1 MLATAPIHRYAE
13 RIARNLARGRPAALT
28 DEIAAYL
35 ETEPQGI
42 FDNLNG
48 LVERVHEDDAD
59 ANLAGA
65 YIALLAMQ
73 LEFLRYRIDRGHRQ
87 ALDLRAAF
95 EERVVALVRE
105 RESPGLLLGA
115 VGAAMYQAKLDAG
128 PVLRAL
134 QQEFLEDDEE
144 GEEREDVEAD
154 IEDRK
159 SVV

>member
-1 MLATAPIHRYAE
+1 K
-13 RIARNLARGRPAALT
+13 
-28 DEIAAYL
+28 
-35 ETEPQGI
+35 
-42 FDNLNG
+42 G
-48 LVERVHEDDAD
+48 LVERVSEDDAD

-65 YIALLAMQ
+65 YIALLARQ
-73 LEFLRYRIDRGHRQ
+73 LEFLRYRIDCGHRQ
-87 ALDLRAAF
+87 AIDLRAAF

-115 VGAAMYQAKLDAG
+115 VGAAMFQAKLDAG

-154 IEDRK
+154 IAAALSDVSATCGGDVFAVIESLAEATHAMPGAAR
-159 SVV
+159 SLFAARMLTG